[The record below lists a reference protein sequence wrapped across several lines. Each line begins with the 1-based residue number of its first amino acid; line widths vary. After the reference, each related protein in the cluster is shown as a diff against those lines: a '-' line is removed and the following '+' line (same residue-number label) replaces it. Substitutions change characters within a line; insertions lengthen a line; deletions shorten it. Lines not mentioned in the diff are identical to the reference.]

1 MPIHLDISHLDRVV
15 IAVVIGG
22 ATVAEVSDL
31 ARRFAESGTRHYRK
45 IVDTTAGF
53 VETSDE
59 AEVAAVAGYLR
70 GEANGSSRGPLA
82 FVVDPKLPQFFAER
96 FVELT
101 SAERPVKIFQS
112 LRAARKWLDE
122 LSPVDPRR

>member
-15 IAVVIGG
+15 IAVVIGD
-22 ATVAEVSDL
+22 ATVNEVSDL

-45 IVDTTAGF
+45 IVDTTAG
-53 VETSDE
+53 VVLTSDE

-70 GEANGSSRGPLA
+70 GEANGSARGPLA
-82 FVVDPKLPQFFAER
+82 FVVDPKLPQFFAEK
-96 FVELT
+96 FTELT
-101 SAERPVKIFQS
+101 SGERPVKVFQS

-122 LSPVDPRR
+122 HSTIEPRR